1 MTPSPVE
8 PARALRPTHARID
21 LTAISDNVAAV
32 ATHVAPAAVM
42 PVVKANAYGHGLTAV
57 GLHLQR
63 HGVEWLGVAYVEE
76 GVALRRA
83 GVEVPILVMGGS
95 GRAQAD
101 DFLRHRLT
109 PSVSSV
115 AKLRTFSE
123 AAEAAGQVVD
133 VHLQVDTGMER
144 LGVHW
149 YSAEPFVDE
158 ALRDPHVRVEGIWS
172 HLANGDAAD
181 LAHAREQVARFESVC
196 DVFDRRSVAMPIRHL
211 ANSGGVLQLPEAHL
225 DLVRPGIMIYGVLP
239 DPDVRRTVDV
249 RPALRWVSEVVYVKT
264 VRAGSPVSYGST
276 WAPDRDTRIVTVPVG
291 YGDGYL
297 RLNSNRSEV
306 LVGGRRC
313 PVVGRVCMDQLMVDV
328 GEADVSTGDEV
339 VLVGGQ
345 GSERIT
351 AEELG
356 AHAETIGY
364 EVLTNVNERVP
375 RVHG

>member
-1 MTPSPVE
+1 MGE
-8 PARALRPTHARID
+8 PDDGTVRPTHAQID
-21 LTAISDNVAAV
+21 LSAISDNVAAI
-32 ATHVAPAAVM
+32 AAHVAPAAVM
-42 PVVKANAYGHGLTAV
+42 PVVKANAYGHGLVEV
-57 GLHLQR
+57 GRHLQAA
-63 HGVEWLGVAYVEE
+63 GVTWLGVAYVEE

-83 GVEVPILVMGGS
+83 GVEVPILVLGGS
-95 GRAQAD
+95 ASSQAPT
-101 DFLRHRLT
+101 FLRHRLT

-115 AKLRTFSE
+115 VKLRLFAE
-123 AAEAAGQVVD
+123 AAEAAGRHLD

-158 ALRDPHVRVEGIWS
+158 AHRNPHVRVEGVWS

-181 LAHAREQVARFESVC
+181 LSHARTQLARFEEVC
-196 DVFDRRSVAMPIRHL
+196 DLVAARSVEMPIRHL
-211 ANSGGVLQLPEAHL
+211 ANSGGVLQLPETHL

-239 DPDVRRTVDV
+239 DPGVRRTVEV
-249 RPALRWVSEVVYVKT
+249 RPAMRWVSQVVYVKT

-276 WAPDRDTRIVTVPVG
+276 WAPSEATRIVTVPVG

-306 LVGGRRC
+306 LIGGRRH

-328 GEADVSTGDEV
+328 GDAPVSVGDEV
-339 VLVGGQ
+339 VLVGAQ
-345 GSERIT
+345 GDERIT

-364 EVLTNVNERVP
+364 EVLTNVNDRVP
-375 RVHG
+375 RRYV